1 LKALK
6 RQAAIRAKEDE
17 FERRR
22 QEEEERKRSQL
33 EDLKREYEEQEK
45 RKVDERLKFLE
56 KQAQARAQRKARIE
70 ALNEKREAKIAKRN
84 ELWLQTANSEIQD
97 IIGEQEA
104 ENERL
109 EQALENARDAKRERE
124 QGNRDKKTADKDK
137 REELDMYREEAE
149 SNRKSQ
155 RELRGIYKADLLKT
169 EATEE
174 LESFILN
181 PYPVPLKQV
190 LAGKLR
196 PVPTVTQLLA
206 AYKDQKEELKELEE
220 QDIPTRAL
228 LRNQSLF
235 QYVRDI
241 QLKAEAERIKPP
253 EPQMADL
260 GRSRNR
266 STSPKNKF
274 RQTGTMR
281 STRG

>member
-1 LKALK
+1 
-6 RQAAIRAKEDE
+6 
-17 FERRR
+17 
-22 QEEEERKRSQL
+22 
-33 EDLKREYEEQEK
+33 
-45 RKVDERLKFLE
+45 
-56 KQAQARAQRKARIE
+56 
-70 ALNEKREAKIAKRN
+70 
-84 ELWLQTANSEIQD
+84 
-97 IIGEQEA
+97 
-104 ENERL
+104 
-109 EQALENARDAKRERE
+109 LENARDAKRERE